1 MKIAWIKTE
10 PSGTESE
17 WVSVIKCSL
26 NFIKTFINH
35 NNGGN
40 MDSKLKA
47 LKQTKYEMS
56 NISCKVNRLF
66 IIVCINIL
74 LVLIQL
80 ILLAINMGESCI

>member
-1 MKIAWIKTE
+1 
-10 PSGTESE
+10 
-17 WVSVIKCSL
+17 
-26 NFIKTFINH
+26 
-35 NNGGN
+35 

>member
-17 WVSVIKCSL
+17 WVSVIEYSL

-80 ILLAINMGESCI
+80 ILLAINMGGSCI